1 MVLDGLPAGL
11 IPDEELIKHDLSRRA
26 PRTEEYST
34 SRKES
39 DDYRVLSGLYEGRL
53 TGTPLCV
60 FFPNTDARPNDYGRN
75 IARPSHADYPAFIKF
90 NGFSDQR
97 GGGHFSG
104 RLTAPLVFAGALAK
118 QILKKDGIFAAAHI
132 LSIGK
137 VFDEPFDAVNLN
149 EDMLRLPD
157 PYFPLINQNMKEP
170 MLEAVKKAR
179 ASGTSLGGIAE
190 CAVTGIPAGA
200 GEPFFDSVESCVS
213 HLLFSIPGVKGVEF
227 GSGFE
232 IASMFGHEAN
242 DPLFIENGRV
252 KTKTNHSGGI
262 NGGLTNGMPVIV
274 RAAFRPVSSVAVCQQ
289 SVDLDSMQN
298 AELQIKGRYD
308 ACFVPRAVPA
318 VEAAC
323 ALAVLDLLWRDR
335 NGSF

>member
-1 MVLDGLPAGL
+1 
-11 IPDEELIKHDLSRRA
+11 
-26 PRTEEYST
+26 
-34 SRKES
+34 
-39 DDYRVLSGLYEGRL
+39 
-53 TGTPLCV
+53 V
-60 FFPNTDARPNDYGRN
+60 FFPNADAKPNDYGRN

-227 GSGFE
+227 GSGFK

-242 DPLFIENGRV
+242 DPLYMENGHV
-252 KTKTNHSGGI
+252 KAKTNHSGGI

-298 AELQIKGRYD
+298 AELQIRGRHD

-323 ALAVLDLLWRDR
+323 ALAVLDLLWRGR
-335 NGSF
+335 NGSI